1 MDLLGPSELLRAP
14 TRRAGRLLIVPI
26 RMELPAEFSD
36 RTASLSKKVA
46 EAMSAILDAIGEH
59 F

>member
-1 MDLLGPSELLRAP
+1 
-14 TRRAGRLLIVPI
+14 
-26 RMELPAEFSD
+26 MELPAEFSD